1 MKKILVIL
9 MIFAM
14 LCGCSQKVQ
23 RTDFI
28 EGVHY
33 PPALLVEYGGISI
46 ETTGGAYSWNYDNED
61 GTNTTVEAVGENPF
75 AYKGISYF
83 SAGDEKNA
91 KLVFGEGF
99 NKYFI
104 SRWKVGEDYLE
115 KEFPGYGW
123 ADENEEPLEHE
134 NGVFEI
140 SCDGSYIYEIWA
152 WYESGDAYYYFRTD
166 APDEIGTA
174 MYIKDVTSTGA
185 TVVFK
190 QSGGNPTGELMTGRH
205 FNIKDKDGYA
215 LKIAPEHAVFTDDA
229 IAVPM
234 GEVTEIRTD
243 WEWLYGEL
251 EPGEYVIYKEV
262 MDFRGTGDYDTK
274 EFSVKFRVE

>member
-1 MKKILVIL
+1 MKKILIFL
-9 MIFAM
+9 MILAL
-14 LCGCSQKVQ
+14 LCGCSQKPQ

-33 PPALLVEYGGISI
+33 PPALSVEYGGISI

-83 SAGDEKNA
+83 SAGDEKTA

-99 NKYFI
+99 NKCFI

-115 KEFPGYGW
+115 KEFPGYDW
-123 ADENEEPLEHE
+123 ADENEEPVEHE

-190 QSGGNPTGELMTGRH
+190 QSGGNTTGELMTGRH
-205 FNIKDKDGYA
+205 FNIKDKDGNA
-215 LKIAPEHAVFTDDA
+215 LKIVPEHAVFTDDA

-274 EFSVKFRVE
+274 EYSVKFRVE